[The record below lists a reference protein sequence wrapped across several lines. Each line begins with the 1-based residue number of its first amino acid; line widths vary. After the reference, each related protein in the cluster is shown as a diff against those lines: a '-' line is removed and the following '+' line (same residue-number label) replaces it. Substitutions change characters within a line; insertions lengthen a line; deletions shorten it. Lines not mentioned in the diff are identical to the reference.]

1 MTAVT
6 APRPRVERIDDLLH
20 QLEQL
25 EGRLEQLRGGL
36 VRSHRLA
43 TLGTLT
49 SIIAHEYNNILTPI
63 IGYCQMALSRPAD
76 AELRGKALEKALN
89 GAERAAKIS
98 ASILGFAGEVDQA
111 SEASLPG
118 AVRDALACLARHPS
132 QDGIELTVEV
142 PEVKLAIS
150 PLNLQ
155 QVLLNLILNA
165 RKAMKAGSGGKLA
178 ISAEV
183 RRGVARV
190 RVTDTGPGIPP
201 QVRGRLFEPFVT
213 AAVGAGEGE
222 DEQGGKGTGLGLFIC
237 RDLVQNAGGRIGVDS
252 DSAPGS
258 ASGSGASFWFDL
270 PVAG

>member
-6 APRPRVERIDDLLH
+6 APTRTVQGVDDLLH

-25 EGRLEQLRGGL
+25 ESQLEQARGGL

-49 SIIAHEYNNILTPI
+49 SIIAHEYNNILTGI
-63 IGYCQMALSRPAD
+63 IGYCQMALGRPQD
-76 AELRGKALEKALN
+76 AELKHKALEKALS

-111 SEASLPG
+111 AAAALPD

-142 PEVKLAIS
+142 PQVKLAIS
-150 PLNLQ
+150 PVNLQ

-165 RKAMKAGSGGKLA
+165 RKAMKRSGGKLA
-178 ISAEV
+178 ITADV

-190 RVTDTGPGIPP
+190 RVTDTGPGIP
-201 QVRGRLFEPFVT
+201 RAIRERLFEPFVT
-213 AAVGAGEGE
+213 AAVGAAEGVE
-222 DEQGGKGTGLGLFIC
+222 EEQGDKGTGLGLFIC

-252 DSAPGS
+252 DPGQ
-258 ASGSGASFWFDL
+258 GASFWFDL
-270 PVAG
+270 PVAA